1 MEYHYHI
8 TFTSSSSSLDYIWS
22 AVAVTLFP
30 IDDALA
36 YGDLVEYMVDRYNC
50 PTVNIIGITKLGEKE
65 YTGRFEDKIQIGN
78 NTLFRN

>member
-65 YTGRFEDKIQIGN
+65 YTGRFEDKIQIVN

>member
-8 TFTSSSSSLDYIWS
+8 VYTLSSSNFDFVWS

-30 IDDALA
+30 IDDALR
-36 YGDLVEYMVDRYNC
+36 YGDLVQYMVDRYNC

-65 YTGRFEDKIQIGN
+65 YTGRFEEQIQIVN
-78 NTLFRN
+78 NTLSRN